1 MPLKLTL
8 VTGPE
13 IEPISIGD
21 VCNHSRIDI
30 GDDDALIELLIN
42 AAREQAESI
51 TNRALI
57 TQTWKLTLDVFP
69 GNGYGKIKIPKPP
82 LQSIDSVT
90 YLDTDGELQSLTD
103 SPTSNWI
110 LEAGEP
116 TIMVPDYDVTWPS
129 TYDVPDAVNIT
140 FTCGYGD
147 AAEDVPAAIRQWMMV
162 YVAGMYE
169 YREYAYDKPMQA
181 HGFIDRLL
189 DSYRVVWFA

>member
-1 MPLKLTL
+1 MTMKLTL

-13 IEPISIGD
+13 IEPVSIGD

-30 GDDDALIELLIN
+30 GDDDVLIEQLIK

-57 TQTWKLTLDVFP
+57 TQTWKLTLNAFP
-69 GNGYGKIKIPKPP
+69 GNGYGPIRIPKPP

-90 YLDTDGELQSLTD
+90 YLDTNGTLQSLTD
-103 SPTSNWI
+103 SPTSSWI
-110 LEAGEP
+110 VETGEP

-140 FTCGYGD
+140 FTAGYGD
-147 AAEDVPAAIRQWMMV
+147 AAEDVPAAIRQWIMV
-162 YVAGMYE
+162 FVAGMYE
-169 YREYAYDKPMQA
+169 YREYAYDRPMQQ
-181 HGFIDRLL
+181 HTFIDRLL